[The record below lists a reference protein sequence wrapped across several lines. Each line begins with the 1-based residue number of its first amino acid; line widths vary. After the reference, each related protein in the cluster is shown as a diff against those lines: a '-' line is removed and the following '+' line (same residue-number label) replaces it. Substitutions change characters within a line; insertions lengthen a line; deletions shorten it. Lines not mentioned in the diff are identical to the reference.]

1 MRKIINFF
9 KRLWRLICGKE
20 IRPWTE
26 PEVVGVKK
34 PGALFSANSGYDIDI
49 DYTDIYDT
57 IERCKTVRELQKE
70 CKALGITIN
79 VDYAIPE
86 DKTLREKASHLYEL
100 LKVYSQGVLQK
111 YKSAVNAK
119 LSDIRPLRD
128 RRIKE
133 LRLQGLKY
141 DSEIDYVDI
150 YNCLLN
156 CKTQAGLQKEC
167 KERGIY
173 LNTEVI
179 NISPYKTIQLKC
191 EELSS
196 LLKTYANGSKEQY
209 DKLLETKIEEF
220 ELLKNKR
227 IEDLNAIGLC
237 CPKCFS
243 KQKKY
248 YTGLMTWKTRQV
260 DGGSGYRGAG
270 IGCPAVH
277 IQFHYKKCPKC
288 GEWKMFEYREV
299 PAWYEDLF
307 DIDCPFKQGDMIEK
321 VSEMWK
327 SGKMEDAGLKYYGY
341 EIIRW

>member
-26 PEVVGVKK
+26 PEVVEVKK
-34 PGALFSANSGYDIDI
+34 LGVLFSANSGYDIDI

-79 VDYAIPE
+79 ADYAIPE

-196 LLKTYANGSKEQY
+196 LLKTYASGSKEQY

-220 ELLKNKR
+220 ELLKNQR
-227 IEDLNAIGLC
+227 IADLEAQGLC
-237 CPKCFS
+237 CPKCFG

-248 YTGLMTWKTRQV
+248 YTGLIEIKSH
-260 DGGSGYRGAG
+260 DGFYSPLGGGV
-270 IGCPAVH
+270 AVGGDGVTEY
-277 IQFHYKKCPKC
+277 QFHYTKCSKC
-288 GEWKMFEYREV
+288 GHWEMFEYRIV
-299 PAWYEDLF
+299 PHWWDDLF
-307 DIDCPFKQGDMIEK
+307 DIDCPFTSFEYVWD
-321 VSEMWK
+321 SLT
-327 SGKMEDAGLKYYGY
+327 LKN
-341 EIIRW
+341 

>member
-1 MRKIINFF
+1 MKKIFGFF
-9 KRLWRLICGKE
+9 KRLWRLITGKE
-20 IRPWTE
+20 VRPFVE
-26 PEVVGVKK
+26 EDVVVK
-34 PGALFSANSGYDIDI
+34 PLLGGSNYDIEI
-49 DYTDIYDT
+49 DYIDVYDMLV
-57 IERCKTVRELQKE
+57 RCKDIKAFQKE
-70 CKALGITIN
+70 CNALGITIN
-79 VDYAIPE
+79 TDITNFPG
-86 DKTLREKASHLYEL
+86 DKTIQLKARHLYEL

-111 YKSAVNAK
+111 YTTLVTRKVQDT
-119 LSDIRPLRD
+119 LPLRD
-128 RRIKE
+128 RRIKD

-141 DSEIDYVDI
+141 DFDIDYVDI

-156 CKTQAGLQKEC
+156 CKTQDGLQKEC
-167 KERGIY
+167 KERGVY
-173 LNTEVI
+173 LNTDVTH
-179 NISPYKTIQLKC
+179 ISPYKTIQLKC